1 MIFYHKKNLVPFFR
15 NATKF
20 HALNIDS
27 PTPAMGQL
35 QISVCTVCMNR
46 LRDLRHTLPRNL
58 EDSKNYKPAEFI
70 LLDYGSS
77 DGLEEWVTSELRP
90 YLDSGRLK
98 AFRTESSYFRPN
110 HSRNITFRLASG
122 DLVAN
127 VDSDNFMHRGYLQ
140 RLNQCASVASEKLLI
155 VPDSFLRPDSDR
167 VLLKGRFA
175 LYRKDIEA
183 LRGFDE
189 RLDGGFGF
197 DDLNFIFR
205 AMLERFKIVRFES
218 RYTEGRIPT
227 SDEDRNLLI
236 EADDFEAG
244 KAQNERL
251 TEMMLATG
259 KNVNP
264 AGWGKANL
272 RRII

>member
-1 MIFYHKKNLVPFFR
+1 
-15 NATKF
+15 
-20 HALNIDS
+20 
-27 PTPAMGQL
+27 
-35 QISVCTVCMNR
+35 
-46 LRDLRHTLPRNL
+46 
-58 EDSKNYKPAEFI
+58 
-70 LLDYGSS
+70 
-77 DGLEEWVTSELRP
+77 
-90 YLDSGRLK
+90 
-98 AFRTESSYFRPN
+98 
-110 HSRNITFRLASG
+110 
-122 DLVAN
+122 
-127 VDSDNFMHRGYLQ
+127 
-140 RLNQCASVASEKLLI
+140 
-155 VPDSFLRPDSDR
+155 

>member
-1 MIFYHKKNLVPFFR
+1 
-15 NATKF
+15 
-20 HALNIDS
+20 
-27 PTPAMGQL
+27 
-35 QISVCTVCMNR
+35 
-46 LRDLRHTLPRNL
+46 
-58 EDSKNYKPAEFI
+58 
-70 LLDYGSS
+70 
-77 DGLEEWVTSELRP
+77 
-90 YLDSGRLK
+90 
-98 AFRTESSYFRPN
+98 
-110 HSRNITFRLASG
+110 LASG

-189 RLDGGFGF
+189 QLDGGFGF

-218 RYTEGRIPT
+218 SYTEGRIPT

-251 TEMMLATG
+251 TEMMLATD